1 MHVIDVVHRLAALFR
16 FLHEKASLIFQNGMH
31 VTARLRS
38 ERYEDVLMR
47 FIDDCSYLHRL
58 PVEEQCEFVQATE
71 ACAESRYYF
80 NYVGFLYCT
89 IGSEQ
94 EYLFELGFVLLL
106 CACVYYFIVLGTTA
120 DQFFC
125 PTLAAIAKAL
135 NISEA
140 LAGVTIL
147 AFGNGSP
154 DLFTAVANPDADT
167 ELMFSELLGSAAFVI
182 GVIGGTVLLIQPFD
196 FPPWG
201 ISRDLAFF
209 IGAIVWITLKAADE
223 RFTLFDSSVLIG
235 MYLLFLALVIWEF
248 IQTRREERR
257 SNTTALFMLLG
268 ENNPIRE
275 QSPVTDAPAN
285 EGLLS
290 DFCAH
295 LNPVDPQD
303 WNQGGWMMRTFC
315 LAKAPFILLLLLT
328 IPIVDTAAER
338 DGWCKFLNICH
349 CLTLPLL
356 VVFINGGEY
365 KRSGFMV
372 LGSNSFFFHYFFYFC
387 ALSVA
392 LIKLANVY
400 IFIWITLFALPVMFV
415 IFYTSRTDRCPGYHR
430 SFTLLSFLGCIQV
443 IYIIAQEVVS
453 VLETVGIVLKL
464 SKSVLGLSLLAW
476 GNSVGDLFS
485 NVALARQ
492 GYGKMAFAACFGG
505 PLLNLC
511 LGLGL
516 TLMIK
521 AFSVQNLVADV
532 RKGVMGENCEAYL
545 FQILTTTWLCLLFT
559 NFQGRRSVGLSMIVT
574 YLLFLIFSFLGEF
587 ELIHPYG
594 TDHHPDPN
602 GG

>member
-1 MHVIDVVHRLAALFR
+1 MVLYYSGQFVTPRTSTSHVQFT
-16 FLHEKASLIFQNGMH
+16 FSFQ
-31 VTARLRS
+31 
-38 ERYEDVLMR
+38 
-47 FIDDCSYLHRL
+47 DDCSYLHML
-58 PVEEQCEFVQATE
+58 PVEEQCEFVQTTE
-71 ACAESRYYF
+71 ACAESEYYF

-89 IGSEQ
+89 IGSDS
-94 EYLFELGFVLLL
+94 EYLFDLGFVLLL
-106 CACVYYFIVLGTTA
+106 CICVYYFVVLGTTA
-120 DQFFC
+120 DKFFC

-196 FPPWG
+196 FPPWC

-209 IGAIVWITLKAADE
+209 IAAIVWTTLKAADE
-223 RFTLFDSSVLIG
+223 RFNLYDSAILIG
-235 MYLLFLALVIWEF
+235 MYFLFLFLVVWEF
-248 IQTRREERR
+248 IQERQRTSPTNDESHERTVNLSPNPASSTQQETRP
-257 SNTTALFMLLG
+257 S
-268 ENNPIRE
+268 
-275 QSPVTDAPAN
+275 AN
-285 EGLLS
+285 EGLVV
-290 DFCAH
+290 DFCNH
-295 LNPVDPQD
+295 LSPLDPEE
-303 WNQGGWMMRTFC
+303 WNKAGWAMRIFY
-315 LAKAPFILLLLLT
+315 LLKAPFLVLLLLT
-328 IPIVDTAAER
+328 IPIVDSDVER
-338 DGWCKFLNICH
+338 DGWCKLLNICH

-356 VVFINGGEY
+356 IVFVNGGEQF
-365 KRSGFMV
+365 KI
-372 LGSNSFFFHYFFYFC
+372 
-387 ALSVA
+387 A
-392 LIKLANVY
+392 KVY
-400 IFIWITLFALPVMFV
+400 IFVWVIVLALPVMV
-415 IFYTSRTDRCPGYHR
+415 AIYYTSRTDRCPHYHKF
-430 SFTLLSFLGCIQV
+430 FTLLSFLGCIQV
-443 IYIIAQEVVS
+443 IYVVAQEVVS

-516 TLMIK
+516 TLMTK
-521 AFSVQNLVADV
+521 AFGVQDLIADV
-532 RKGVMGENCEAYL
+532 RKGVMGENCEVYL

-559 NFQGRRSVGLSMIVT
+559 NFQGRRSVGLAMIVT
-574 YLLFLIFSFLGEF
+574 YLMFLTFSFLGEF

-594 TDHHPDPN
+594 TDHHPNPD
-602 GG
+602 GV

>member
-1 MHVIDVVHRLAALFR
+1 
-16 FLHEKASLIFQNGMH
+16 
-31 VTARLRS
+31 
-38 ERYEDVLMR
+38 
-47 FIDDCSYLHRL
+47 DDCSYLHRL
-58 PVEEQCEFVQATE
+58 PANEQCEFVQATE
-71 ACAESRYYF
+71 ACAESQFYF

-89 IGSEQ
+89 IGSERD
-94 EYLFELGFVLLL
+94 YLFQLGFVLLL
-106 CACVYYFIVLGTTA
+106 CVCVYYFVVLGTTA

-125 PTLAAIAKAL
+125 PTLAAIAKTL

-201 ISRDLAFF
+201 IQRDLAFF
-209 IGAIVWITLKAADE
+209 IAAIVWITLKAADE
-223 RFTLFDSSVLIG
+223 RFSLLDSSVLIG

-248 IQTRREERR
+248 IQTRQEEG
-257 SNTTALFMLLG
+257 SS
-268 ENNPIRE
+268 I
-275 QSPVTDAPAN
+275 S
-285 EGLLS
+285 
-290 DFCAH
+290 
-295 LNPVDPQD
+295 
-303 WNQGGWMMRTFC
+303 
-315 LAKAPFILLLLLT
+315 T
-328 IPIVDTAAER
+328 I
-338 DGWCKFLNICH
+338 
-349 CLTLPLL
+349 
-356 VVFINGGEY
+356 
-365 KRSGFMV
+365 
-372 LGSNSFFFHYFFYFC
+372 
-387 ALSVA
+387 A
-392 LIKLANVY
+392 LIKVANVY
-400 IFIWITLFALPVMFV
+400 IFLWVVLFTVPVMV
-415 IFYTSRTDRCPGYHR
+415 VVFYTSRTDRCPTYHK
-430 SFTLLSFLGCIQV
+430 SFTILSFLGCIQV
-443 IYIIAQEVVS
+443 IYIVAQEVVS

-516 TLMIK
+516 TFITK
-521 AFSVQNLVADV
+521 AFSVPNLVAEV

-574 YLLFLIFSFLGEF
+574 YLMFLAFSFLGEF

-602 GG
+602 GNG

>member
-1 MHVIDVVHRLAALFR
+1 MIVH
-16 FLHEKASLIFQNGMH
+16 QNGS
-31 VTARLRS
+31 LLQRS
-38 ERYEDVLMR
+38 IRHATYVNFPR
-47 FIDDCSYLHRL
+47 PDDCSYLHML
-58 PVEEQCEFVQATE
+58 PVEEQCEFVETTE
-71 ACAESRYYF
+71 ACAESEYYF
-80 NYVGFLYCT
+80 NYVGYLYCT
-89 IGSEQ
+89 IGSDS
-94 EYLFELGFVLLL
+94 EYLFNLGFVLLL
-106 CACVYYFIVLGTTA
+106 CICVYYFVILGTTA
-120 DQFFC
+120 DKFFC

-209 IGAIVWITLKAADE
+209 IAAIVWITLKAADE
-223 RFTLFDSSVLIG
+223 RFNLYDSAILIG
-235 MYLLFLALVIWEF
+235 MYFLFLALVIWEF
-248 IQTRREERR
+248 IQERQEQQR
-257 SNTTALFMLLG
+257 S
-268 ENNPIRE
+268 
-275 QSPVTDAPAN
+275 QSTSA
-285 EGLLS
+285 
-290 DFCAH
+290 
-295 LNPVDPQD
+295 
-303 WNQGGWMMRTFC
+303 
-315 LAKAPFILLLLLT
+315 FIM
-328 IPIVDTAAER
+328 I
-338 DGWCKFLNICH
+338 GK
-349 CLTLPLL
+349 
-356 VVFINGGEY
+356 
-365 KRSGFMV
+365 
-372 LGSNSFFFHYFFYFC
+372 
-387 ALSVA
+387 
-392 LIKLANVY
+392 VY
-400 IFIWITLFALPVMFV
+400 IFVWVVV
-415 IFYTSRTDRCPGYHR
+415 IAVPLMVVIYYTSRTDRCPRYHKL
-430 SFTLLSFLGCIQV
+430 FTLLSFFGCIQV
-443 IYIIAQEVVS
+443 IYVVAQEVVS

-516 TLMIK
+516 TLMTK
-521 AFSVQNLVADV
+521 AFGVQNLIADV
-532 RKGVMGENCEAYL
+532 RKGVMGENCEVYL

-559 NFQGRRSVGLSMIVT
+559 NFQGRPSVGLAMIVT
-574 YLLFLIFSFLGEF
+574 YLMFLAFSFLGEF

-602 GG
+602 GA

>member
-1 MHVIDVVHRLAALFR
+1 MLSGACHFSDPSKLRN
-16 FLHEKASLIFQNGMH
+16 SLCCYKMSLFQNSSH
-31 VTARLRS
+31 FQRPVRHATYVNFPRP
-38 ERYEDVLMR
+38 
-47 FIDDCSYLHRL
+47 DDCSYLHRL
-58 PVEEQCEFVQATE
+58 PVNEQCEFVQATE
-71 ACAESRYYF
+71 ACAESQFYF

-89 IGSEQ
+89 IGSERD
-94 EYLFELGFVLLL
+94 YLFQLGFVLLL
-106 CACVYYFIVLGTTA
+106 CVCVYYFVVLGTTA

-125 PTLAAIAKAL
+125 PTLAAIAKTL

-196 FPPWG
+196 FPAWG
-201 ISRDLAFF
+201 IQRDLAFF
-209 IGAIVWITLKAADE
+209 IAAIVWITLKAADE
-223 RFTLFDSSVLIG
+223 RFSLLDSSVLIG

-248 IQTRREERR
+248 IQTRREEGSSISTRA
-257 SNTTALFMLLG
+257 SNH
-268 ENNPIRE
+268 NRE
-275 QSPVTDAPAN
+275 QNPETDVPTN
-285 EGLLS
+285 EGILT
-290 DFCAH
+290 DFCDH
-295 LNPVDPQD
+295 VNPLDPEE
-303 WNQGGWMMRTFC
+303 WNEGGWMTKTFC
-315 LAKAPFILLLLLT
+315 LLKAPFVLLLLLT
-328 IPIVDTAAER
+328 IPIVDTTAER
-338 DGWCKFLNICH
+338 DGWCKLLNICH
-349 CLTLPLL
+349 CLTLPLMI
-356 VVFINGGEY
+356 VFLNG
-365 KRSGFMV
+365 
-372 LGSNSFFFHYFFYFC
+372 
-387 ALSVA
+387 VA
-392 LIKLANVY
+392 LMKVANVY
-400 IFIWITLFALPVMFV
+400 IFFWIVLFAVPVMV
-415 IFYTSRTDRCPGYHR
+415 VVFYTSRTDRCPTYHK
-430 SFTLLSFLGCIQV
+430 SFTILSFLGCIQV
-443 IYIIAQEVVS
+443 IYIVAQEVVS

-516 TLMIK
+516 TFMTK
-521 AFSVQNLVADV
+521 AFSVPNLVAEV

-574 YLLFLIFSFLGEF
+574 YLMFLAFSFLGEF

-602 GG
+602 GNG